1 MRRLHSVTGGS
12 YQGPGLVTVII
23 TVTNI
28 AAGQNI
34 SITKHISDHRGD
46 HRNVQVDGTLLSSGE
61 ERHHSLKMTQT
72 MGAKCDDVAIK
83 SPVMSPSVIMT

>member
-34 SITKHISDHRGD
+34 SITKHISDHRGITGMCRLMA
-46 HRNVQVDGTLLSSGE
+46 HCYHPE

-83 SPVMSPSVIMT
+83 SLVMSPSVIMT

>member
-1 MRRLHSVTGGS
+1 MTHEEAPLRDRGQLL
-12 YQGPGLVTVII
+12 GPGLVTAII

-34 SITKHISDHRGD
+34 SITKHISDHPGVTGMCRLTA
-46 HRNVQVDGTLLSSGE
+46 HCYHSE
-61 ERHHSLKMTQT
+61 ESHHSLKMTQT

-83 SPVMSPSVIMT
+83 AP